1 MTRKLPKWKR
11 YGKSPLPYQFGSGN
25 AAVIVEDC
33 ISANIAGSVD
43 GIVGVA
49 LLGTSLLEKHKHLL
63 SKFSTVA
70 VALDPDAILKS
81 LEMVKELRNY
91 VSNVK
96 AIKLTD
102 DLKYRNEDDLNIVKE
117 VVWN

>member
-1 MTRKLPKWKR
+1 MP
-11 YGKSPLPYQFGSGN
+11 
-25 AAVIVEDC
+25 
-33 ISANIAGSVD
+33 NIAGSVE
-43 GIVGVA
+43 GRSWGCTA
-49 LLGTSLLEKHKHLL
+49 WNKSLAKTQTPPFKQ
-63 SKFSTVA
+63 FSTVA

-102 DLKYRNEDDLNIVKE
+102 DLKYRNEDDLNKLKE
-117 VVWN
+117 VMNGTNTN